1 MFKIEGLDELQKKL
15 DDLAKKAEAIDGQH
29 SVPVSELLTDSFV
42 SQHTSFSSAEE
53 MFKASGFKVETQE
66 DFAAIPD
73 AEWDNYI
80 RSISSFDG
88 WQSMLGAAGEQWAK
102 WQLGL

>member
-1 MFKIEGLDELQKKL
+1 
-15 DDLAKKAEAIDGQH
+15 
-29 SVPVSELLTDSFV
+29 VSELLTDDFV
-42 SQHTSFSSAEE
+42 SQHTSFSSVDE
-53 MFKASGFKVETQE
+53 MFAASGFKVETQE

-88 WQSMLGAAGEQWAK
+88 WQSMLGAAGQEWAK
-102 WQLGL
+102 RKLGL

>member
-1 MFKIEGLDELQKKL
+1 MFKIEGIDELQRKL
-15 DDLAKKAEAIDGQH
+15 DDLSKKAEALDGH
-29 SVPVSELLTDSFV
+29 HNVPVSELLTDSFV
-42 SQHTSFSSAEE
+42 SQHTSFSSADE
-53 MFKASGFKVETQE
+53 MFMASGFKVETQE

-88 WQSMLGAAGEQWAK
+88 WQSMLGAAGQEWAK
-102 WQLGL
+102 RQLGL